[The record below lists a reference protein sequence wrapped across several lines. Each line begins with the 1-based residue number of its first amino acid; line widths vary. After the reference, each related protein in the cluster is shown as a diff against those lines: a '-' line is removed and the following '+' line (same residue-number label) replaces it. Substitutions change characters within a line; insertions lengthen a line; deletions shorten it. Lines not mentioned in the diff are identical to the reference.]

1 MPAVRGPGSW
11 GAPGV
16 GWAPSRHVG
25 DCESSSLSKAAEGA
39 LGGEKGY
46 AFGKGKVCM
55 RVYMSVC
62 ALVCPAP
69 AAPITVPPLTHSVAR
84 LSRQM

>member
-1 MPAVRGPGSW
+1 MPAVREPGSW

-55 RVYMSVC
+55 RVYMACVC
-62 ALVCPAP
+62 VC
-69 AAPITVPPLTHSVAR
+69 VCVHGVCVH
-84 LSRQM
+84 

>member
-1 MPAVRGPGSW
+1 M
-11 GAPGV
+11 

-39 LGGEKGY
+39 LGREKGY

-55 RVYMSVC
+55 RVYLACVCVCVCARAYMSVC
-62 ALVCPAP
+62 A
-69 AAPITVPPLTHSVAR
+69 
-84 LSRQM
+84 